1 MMSILSAKKSE
12 NCCDVCIAWL
22 APLFLVR
29 ATATCASFFFFAP
42 PPHRTAFSANIF
54 APPRHLITEPLHFNV
69 TAQHFRGKN
78 SRHQKIAPLSRLFKK
93 IINYYF
99 TQCINALRLL
109 SHASCILSHDCC
121 LLSHLNCCTCPA
133 S

>member
-1 MMSILSAKKSE
+1 MYALLGSRHRNVRLI
-12 NCCDVCIAWL
+12 
-22 APLFLVR
+22 LFLCT
-29 ATATCASFFFFAP
+29 TA
-42 PPHRTAFSANIF
+42 HRTAFSANIF

-93 IINYYF
+93 IIFYYF